1 MTTQPRIVCPKCQ
14 GKRSIYVG
22 CGENVPCAECNSTGE
37 KYLDSAAMLRLKA
50 TARTRADIAGRVLA
64 ALITDKIPL
73 GVTEEPSLRGRW
85 LRLSV
90 DIADE
95 LLAELARTA
104 K

>member
-1 MTTQPRIVCPKCQ
+1 MTSLTPKDHE
-14 GKRSIYVG
+14 I
-22 CGENVPCAECNSTGE
+22 
-37 KYLDSAAMLRLKA
+37 LRA
-50 TARTRADIAGRVLA
+50 NIAGRVLA

-95 LLAELARTA
+95 LLAELERTA

>member
-14 GKRSIYVG
+14 GKRTIYLG
-22 CGENVPCAECNSTGE
+22 CDDQIPCVECNSTGQ
-37 KYLDSAAMLRLKA
+37 KYLDPTAVLRLKA
-50 TARTRADIAGRVLA
+50 TARTRADIAGRIMA

-90 DIADE
+90 DIADA
-95 LLAELARTA
+95 LLAELERTA